1 MPLNMAGVPKVLVE
15 VVDLNNVGSRQIGAE
30 DRATELLRSR
40 APDIKGAISEA
51 SEIARDSLAT
61 VAEGRDWRVHSL
73 TMTFGLTLTAEAG
86 IVVTKWS
93 ASEVPRGLSGGGQC
107 GRLMVVFVLLGSL
120 FLFVPFDPGQ

>member
-86 IVVTKWS
+86 IVVTKAS
-93 ASEVPRGLSGGGQC
+93 AGASFSVTLTVEHSQEA
-107 GRLMVVFVLLGSL
+107 
-120 FLFVPFDPGQ
+120 